1 MPKIIVD
8 QPFKFAHHGYQVEEF
23 AAGELPVETTDECA
37 QLAVAEKWARL
48 VDEATGEAPAPVE
61 PPPPAQ
67 AELDPKAAEAA
78 PENRDAAAQRSTKAR
93 G

>member
-48 VDEATGEAPAPVE
+48 VDEATGEAPA
-61 PPPPAQ
+61 Q
-67 AELDPKAAEAA
+67 AEPEPKAVEAA

-93 G
+93 A